1 LGRVGSQPKYGRL
14 CADVVPK
21 VIENDKECA
30 RLVEKMEALD
40 LKKNPTLEEQTLSAL
55 LAETDPGL

>member
-1 LGRVGSQPKYGRL
+1 
-14 CADVVPK
+14 VPK
-21 VIENDKECA
+21 VIENDKEID

-40 LKKNPTLEEQTLSAL
+40 LKRNPTPEERTLSAL